1 MTRKPPDPGDDLGE
15 IGGALRRQRAQ
26 GGDLGAQGVLAAAVS
41 PGDELVDEAA
51 VVVDGGEVAAAAQDQ
66 RLIEGGL
73 EMAVMR
79 FDRAVLVG
87 LAAIVA
93 AGDQWPQRAS

>member
-1 MTRKPPDPGDDLGE
+1 M
-15 IGGALRRQRAQ
+15 RRQRAQ